1 MPKVNFSDNADISD
15 IEQAN
20 VGDVTKAL
28 IHFISTRNAQPFWQY
43 EYITKSVWTIR
54 SAEQIDQFLQHVVRV
69 FEMSLPVNAHLA
81 GRWSELALQL
91 ALSCSSRHYAGRS
104 LQIFRALKVPIT
116 TSMLSDIL
124 SRLVETIAE
133 QGEDMQ
139 GYVSELFLTLEAVV
153 DNLDSDLRPMS
164 RDIFKSTPNLKDV
177 SMTPAN
183 QRKLSPRALVGGQN
197 MAEQEMRS
205 VSPRLI
211 ETSSPIPAH
220 PGHGYHA
227 SAPPMNPMSRYYIRF
242 FINFCWSSAVCIQK
256 FDFTKFFNCR
266 FERSHTYNYQGRSRS
281 PATQRQQP
289 PTSTAVVAA
298 VATSDVSLI
307 TFFWSLQWARKLKR
321 PGQKNS

>member
-1 MPKVNFSDNADISD
+1 MASCFFTNKQTNKQKNAFIFTSLLKSNFQDDDASTTVPKVNFSDNADISD

-81 GRWSELALQL
+81 SRWSELALQL

-183 QRKLSPRALVGGQN
+183 QRKLSPRALVGGQ
-197 MAEQEMRS
+197 
-205 VSPRLI
+205 
-211 ETSSPIPAH
+211 
-220 PGHGYHA
+220 
-227 SAPPMNPMSRYYIRF
+227 YIV
-242 FINFCWSSAVCIQK
+242 FCLL
-256 FDFTKFFNCR
+256 
-266 FERSHTYNYQGRSRS
+266 FELLLF
-281 PATQRQQP
+281 
-289 PTSTAVVAA
+289 V
-298 VATSDVSLI
+298 
-307 TFFWSLQWARKLKR
+307 F
-321 PGQKNS
+321 